1 MKNIYHQAAGVL
13 HMVLTSV
20 ITFFSPIAGVV
31 LAVMSFVAFDT
42 LVAYWRVKKVGD
54 KWTSKKL
61 RVGLVHK
68 CITYLALML
77 LFYMTDKFILNDMF
91 LELTKIDFFITK
103 LLSIIFIFIEFTS
116 IDESY
121 HIIKGKSIFKSLREM
136 IGKFNQI
143 KNDFKNVNEDKRDQ
157 AE

>member
-1 MKNIYHQAAGVL
+1 MNVL
-13 HMVLTSV
+13 HMVAVTI
-20 ITFFSPIAGVV
+20 ITFLSPIAGVI

-42 LVAYWRVKKVGD
+42 VTAYWRVKKVKGQ
-54 KWTSKKL
+54 WTSKKL

-68 CITYLALML
+68 SITYLSLIL
-77 LFYMTDKFILNDMF
+77 LFYMTDKFILNDIF
-91 LELTKIDFFITK
+91 LSLTKVDFFITK

-121 HIIKGKSIFKSLREM
+121 YIIKGKSLFKSLREM
-136 IGKFNQI
+136 IGRFNQI

-157 AE
+157 S

>member
-1 MKNIYHQAAGVL
+1 MKNIYPQVVNAL
-13 HMVLTSV
+13 HMAIATIV
-20 ITFFSPIAGVV
+20 TFLSPIAGVIM
-31 LAVMSFVAFDT
+31 AVMSFVAFDT
-42 LVAYWRVKKVGD
+42 LVAYWRVRKVGGQ
-54 KWTSKKL
+54 WTSKKL

-68 CITYLALML
+68 CITYLVLIL
-77 LFYMTDKFILNDMF
+77 LFYMTDKFILNDIF
-91 LELTKIDFFITK
+91 LSLTKVDFFITK

-143 KNDFKNVNEDKRDQ
+143 KNDFRNVNEDKRDQ
-157 AE
+157 GE